1 MGRWRLGIGC
11 GATVVRREGLTWVTW
26 VAVFLGGGVGS
37 VMRFGLGEGMRA
49 WWPEATAG
57 FPWGV
62 LAANV
67 LATALLAW
75 CAVAGADVWGKTSPL
90 WFFMTVGVCG
100 GFSTFSTFAWDT
112 LQLWQQG
119 GWAMAATNV
128 AVSVLGCV
136 AVSWWVAKACA

>member
-1 MGRWRLGIGC
+1 M
-11 GATVVRREGLTWVTW
+11 TW

-37 VMRFGLGEGMRA
+37 VMHFGLGEGMRA

-67 LATALLAW
+67 LATGLLAW

-100 GFSTFSTFAWDT
+100 GFSTFSTFAVELLNT
-112 LQLWQQG
+112 LRQHQWLQFLVLTVGSIVGGLLVAAAGYQLG
-119 GWAMAATNV
+119 G
-128 AVSVLGCV
+128 L
-136 AVSWWVAKACA
+136 

>member
-1 MGRWRLGIGC
+1 M
-11 GATVVRREGLTWVTW
+11 TW

-67 LATALLAW
+67 LATGLLAW

-100 GFSTFSTFAWDT
+100 GFSTFSTFS
-112 LQLWQQG
+112 LENVQLWQSG
-119 GWAMAATNV
+119 HFGAVLANV
-128 AVSVLGCV
+128 VLSVVLCFGSVWLGLRI
-136 AVSWWVAKACA
+136 AS